1 MNLVKKLDEI
11 PLIIMILAFK
21 WLISLA
27 LSVSNY
33 ITTKLDSQICRI
45 TIIILSIGEG
55 KLEIVNVMFF
65 DREIL

>member
-1 MNLVKKLDEI
+1 
-11 PLIIMILAFK
+11 MILAFK

-27 LSVSNY
+27 LSVINY

-55 KLEIVNVMFF
+55 KLEIVNLMFF